1 MFKKECNNNIVTSD
15 KILYGFTLIMAIY
28 AVSIWLVQS
37 LGLLLPPPLL
47 GMIILAI
54 LLLKNIIKAEKIKD
68 VSFMLLDYMGMLFI
82 PPAISLMMYVDIIS
96 KELLPLIFTII
107 LSAIAVMVVT
117 GKIVQMMLG
126 RDK

>member
-47 GMIILAI
+47 GMIILVV
-54 LLLKNIIKAEKIKD
+54 LLLKNIIRTESIKD
-68 VSFMLLDYMGMLFI
+68 VSFMLLDYMAMLFI
-82 PPAISLMMYVDIIS
+82 PPAISMMMYIDIIS
-96 KELLPLIFTII
+96 KELLPLILTIV

-126 RDK
+126 RNK